1 VPDESDQDEPVVP
14 MICAM
19 CRARLITTLYGKV
32 DAAVGV

>member
-1 VPDESDQDEPVVP
+1 